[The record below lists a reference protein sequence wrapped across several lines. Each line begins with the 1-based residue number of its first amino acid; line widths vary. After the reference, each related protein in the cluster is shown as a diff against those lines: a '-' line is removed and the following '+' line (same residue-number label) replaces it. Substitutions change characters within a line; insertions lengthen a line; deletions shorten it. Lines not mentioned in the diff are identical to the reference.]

1 MALVGVALEGV
12 ASGASPPLRS
22 IEAARG
28 VVKRNFSG
36 SARRA
41 FHKSARAAVY
51 SAHTEILTGG
61 ERMTLIDLLLLLLV
75 AGVCGAI
82 GQAIGGFTRGGC
94 LVSIAL
100 GFVGALIGMW
110 LARQAGMAEL
120 LPVRVGGQTFPV
132 VWAII
137 GSALFV
143 AVIGFISRSRR

>member
-1 MALVGVALEGV
+1 M
-12 ASGASPPLRS
+12 S
-22 IEAARG
+22 
-28 VVKRNFSG
+28 
-36 SARRA
+36 
-41 FHKSARAAVY
+41 
-51 SAHTEILTGG
+51 
-61 ERMTLIDLLLLLLV
+61 LIDLLLLLLV

>member
-1 MALVGVALEGV
+1 M
-12 ASGASPPLRS
+12 S
-22 IEAARG
+22 
-28 VVKRNFSG
+28 
-36 SARRA
+36 
-41 FHKSARAAVY
+41 
-51 SAHTEILTGG
+51 
-61 ERMTLIDLLLLLLV
+61 LIDLLLLLLV

-110 LARQAGMAEL
+110 LARQAGVGEI

-143 AVIGFISRSRR
+143 AVIGFISRARR

>member
-1 MALVGVALEGV
+1 LSVSLFTKAALREAVP
-12 ASGASPPLRS
+12 SGRS
-22 IEAARG
+22 IEAPRAL
-28 VVKRNFSG
+28 VKRKFSG
-36 SARRA
+36 SACDA
-41 FHKSARAAVY
+41 FHKFTPAVVY
-51 SAHTEILTGG
+51 SAHTISDG
-61 ERMTLIDLLLLLLV
+61 RRKMSLIDLLLLLLV

-110 LARQAGMAEL
+110 LARQAGMPEL
-120 LPVRVGGQTFPV
+120 LPVRVSGQTFPV

-143 AVIGFISRSRR
+143 AVIGFISRARR